1 MKILQDQITK
11 EKIGNVPVAITG
23 ISLGFIT
30 LGGVW
35 ANLGATSIRV
45 FASIFTFIAII
56 IMFSKIILH
65 PKKVYEE
72 MKHCVVGSF
81 YPTMAMALIVFST
94 FVYDIINPT
103 LGRGIWFFG
112 IILYIVLSTI
122 FIIARLKN
130 FKLEEMVPSWFV
142 PTVGIGVAAV
152 TSGSMNFPDLSKNIF
167 YYAFI
172 VYIIMLIVMIYRM
185 LVVEEIPENK
195 KITIA
200 IMAAPASL
208 CLAGLFPVFN
218 EPPTIFI
225 YVLVPLS
232 LLSTLYVYTLI
243 PNLIKVPFHPGLA
256 PLTFPLA
263 IGTLAVQKYYKYLM
277 NINLNLSNLVNQI
290 FYIELFISTIVIGY
304 IVYKLLEVL
313 FIALLKSTN

>member
-1 MKILQDQITK
+1 M
-11 EKIGNVPVAITG
+11 
-23 ISLGFIT
+23 S
-30 LGGVW
+30 
-35 ANLGATSIRV
+35 
-45 FASIFTFIAII
+45 
-56 IMFSKIILH
+56 
-65 PKKVYEE
+65 
-72 MKHCVVGSF
+72 
-81 YPTMAMALIVFST
+81 LIVFST

-103 LGRGIWFFG
+103 LGRGIWLFG
-112 IILYIVLSTI
+112 IILYIILSII
-122 FIIARLKN
+122 FIIARVKN

-152 TSGSMNFPDLSKNIF
+152 TSGSMNFSNLSKNIF

-172 VYIIMLIVMIYRM
+172 VYIIMLTVMIYRM
-185 LVVEEIPENK
+185 LAVEKIPENK
-195 KITIA
+195 KITVA

-225 YVLVPLS
+225 YVLLPLS

-243 PNLIKVPFHPGLA
+243 PKLIKVPFHPGLA

-263 IGTLAVQKYYKYLM
+263 IGTLAIQKYYKYLV

-290 FYIELFISTIVIGY
+290 FYIELFIATIVIGY
-304 IVYKLLEVL
+304 IVYKLLEAL
-313 FIALLKSTN
+313 FVDLLKSRN